1 MSLNLKAY
9 PEETITQ
16 RKIMIM
22 AIGLLILLGSSAMIF
37 GIHVIL
43 LAAMA
48 TVFAL
53 FVEYLFAKFR
63 KLPLDPAWMITP
75 LLVTLMMPPTSPLWM
90 VAIGSSFGVF
100 FGKAV
105 FGGYGK
111 HIFNPAVVGIL
122 FLYFAFPSLMLTK
135 WLNPVTQDVVSA
147 ATPLITLNRNLP
159 FDYSLMQLLLG
170 NVAGTIG
177 ETSRLVILV
186 VGFVF
191 ILLKVID
198 WRVPASYLGT
208 VFLLNLV
215 GGMLWPNQFRDPF
228 LSLMVG
234 GLLFGAFFVASD
246 PITTPQYPLS
256 KLFYGF
262 GLGLITVVIRNFATF
277 PEGVVFAVI
286 IMSAVSPLL
295 DSMKMVQGKKE
306 ETT

>member
-22 AIGLLILLGSSAMIF
+22 AIGLLLMLVSSTVIF
-37 GIHVIL
+37 GLQVIF
-43 LAAMA
+43 LAITA

-53 FVEYLFAKFR
+53 MVEFLFAKFR

-135 WLNPVTQDVVSA
+135 WLNPVTQDVVAA

-159 FDYSLMQLLLG
+159 FEYSLMQLLLG
-170 NVAGTIG
+170 NVPGTIG
-177 ETSRLVILV
+177 ETFRLGVLVIGAAFMV
-186 VGFVF
+186 
-191 ILLKVID
+191 LKVID

-208 VFLLNLV
+208 VFLLNLL
-215 GGMLWPNQFRDPF
+215 GGFLWPNQFRDPV

-262 GLGLITVVIRNFATF
+262 GLGVITVIIRNFATF

-295 DSMKMVQGKKE
+295 DSMKIVQKRQE
-306 ETT
+306 DTV